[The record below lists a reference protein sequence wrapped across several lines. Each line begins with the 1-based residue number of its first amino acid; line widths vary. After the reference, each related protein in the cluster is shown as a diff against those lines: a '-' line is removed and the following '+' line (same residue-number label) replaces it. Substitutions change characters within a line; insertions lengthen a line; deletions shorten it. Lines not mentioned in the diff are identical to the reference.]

1 MLGES
6 KMTPKELINC
16 LRNHPEF
23 WNDFEA
29 ILKHYSD
36 SISKKEDSE
45 SI

>member
-1 MLGES
+1 
-6 KMTPKELINC
+6 MTPSELIDC

-36 SISKKEDSE
+36 NISKNEASE